1 MTHRLPL
8 RITGRITARVLTPI
22 EENKNYRILLL
33 KEKEEKEKPQY
44 PNSPIKISLD
54 ICRISP
60 TPKNHDRLAFPLV
73 CRVQQ
78 NCYFKRR

>member
-33 KEKEEKEKPQY
+33 KEKEEKEKPRY
-44 PNSPIKISLD
+44 PNSPIKIS
-54 ICRISP
+54 
-60 TPKNHDRLAFPLV
+60 
-73 CRVQQ
+73 
-78 NCYFKRR
+78 